1 VDADGKRGLVRAS
14 YGLRAAS
21 AGAVIALV
29 GCRSIL
35 GIHDQLPIDCLTAS
49 DCPPGDTCG
58 SDNKCV
64 SPAGPDAS
72 DEPLA
77 TVEDGAP
84 SNADGP
90 GEAEAGAAM
99 EDGPSAHADASAD
112 VSGPAATMTDA
123 TMTDATMTDAP
134 ANDAPSNDVALNDAP
149 SNDVALNDAPSN
161 DAADTGDGPTISAD
175 AGDADDANDEDLMA
189 DASNTADSGTDA
201 DDSSDTC
208 GVGPSGACAA
218 CTGACTVQ
226 RPGWLSP
233 ENGGF
238 APLIPKDT
246 FVAVAITLAQPSW
259 LMRLGVDTTTSG
271 VTGQLAL
278 YTDST
283 GQPGQ
288 LVVAVDM
295 TTHDDPQ
302 TDGSEQSVPCNA
314 LCRPLAAGNYWV
326 GALFD
331 VGVFV
336 RTDGEINTTLYQAT
350 SASYGDGGT
359 LDNGIVPTGTTTTG
373 ALDRNLYVVVTQP

>member
-1 VDADGKRGLVRAS
+1 MDANGKRGLVSAS
-14 YGLRAAS
+14 YRLRAAS
-21 AGAVIALV
+21 AGAVIALG
-29 GCRSIL
+29 GCRGIL
-35 GIHDQLPIDCLTAS
+35 GIHDQREIDCLTAS

-58 SDNKCV
+58 SDNTCV

-90 GEAEAGAAM
+90 GAAEADAAV
-99 EDGPSAHADASAD
+99 EDGPLADADASAEVVGSD
-112 VSGPAATMTDA
+112 APANDA
-123 TMTDATMTDAP
+123 PANDATMTDAP
-134 ANDAPSNDVALNDAP
+134 ANDAADA
-149 SNDVALNDAPSN
+149 
-161 DAADTGDGPTISAD
+161 GDGPALSAD
-175 AGDADDANDEDLMA
+175 AGDAADANDEDRMV
-189 DASNTADSGTDA
+189 DASSAADSDA

-238 APLIPKDT
+238 APLIPKGT

-278 YTDST
+278 YTDSA

-288 LVVAVDM
+288 LVAAVDM
-295 TTHDDPQ
+295 TTDDDPQ

-331 VGVFV
+331 AGVFV
-336 RTDGEINTTLYQAT
+336 RTDGEVNTTLYQAT
-350 SASYGDGGT
+350 SASYGDGGA
-359 LDNGIVPTGTTTTG
+359 LDDGIVPTGTTTTG